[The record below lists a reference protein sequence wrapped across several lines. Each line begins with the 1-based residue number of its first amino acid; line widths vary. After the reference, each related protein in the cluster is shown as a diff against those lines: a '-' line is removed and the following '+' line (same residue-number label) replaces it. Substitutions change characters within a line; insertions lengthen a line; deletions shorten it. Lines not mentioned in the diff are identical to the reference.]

1 MDDTSKKDV
10 ELVHLA
16 PTVSHANKALFIV
29 RVSYYVKACQS
40 NESLQ
45 TDFENHPLAISPGI
59 VDTNPKK
66 STVISDYW
74 LNVKFLGA
82 YALQIKFPVKSQKQ
96 KG

>member
-45 TDFENHPLAISPGI
+45 TDFENHPIAISPGI
-59 VDTNPKK
+59 VDLHEPKK
-66 STVISDYW
+66 NRLSSLTI
-74 LNVKFLGA
+74 G
-82 YALQIKFPVKSQKQ
+82 
-96 KG
+96 